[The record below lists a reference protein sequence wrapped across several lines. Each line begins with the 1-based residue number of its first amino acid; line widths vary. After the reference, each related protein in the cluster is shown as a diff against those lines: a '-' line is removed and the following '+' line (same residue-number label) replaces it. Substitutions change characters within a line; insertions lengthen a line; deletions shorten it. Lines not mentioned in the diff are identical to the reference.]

1 MINQDLRKAIVAL
14 HEEGQSK
21 RAIARLLS
29 IDRNT
34 VRDIIHQR
42 GEIRMTPRSDKKNID
57 PEILAKLYRDCS
69 GWKER
74 IWEKLSDDYGIQ
86 MGYSTLTEIFRKSE
100 LGKKPRAAHIGDTP
114 GTEMQHDT
122 SPYRVKLSNS
132 PTNVIASLLY
142 FRFSKSRY
150 LKFYRSFNRFKM
162 KSFFHEALRHYKYS
176 APECIIDNTN
186 LAVLHGTGPN
196 AVMNPEMVSF
206 SKRYGFR
213 FVAHR
218 VKHSDRKAG
227 EERSFWT
234 VETNFFPGRTFSS
247 LEDLN
252 EQALR
257 WSTETMAHRPQTKT
271 KIIPVKAFE
280 LEIPFLNQIH
290 DAIPAPYQI
299 HDRIIDQYGFVAF
312 SSNHYWLPNGAIGKA
327 QILEYANEIKILQG
341 RQLLATYPLPPDGTK
356 YKIFPEDRPHVPY
369 QPNNL
374 ENRSGFEEKT
384 LRAHSKPAS
393 DYLDFVIRNSGQL
406 KHRFIREMYRL
417 YQRVSVQLFDRVI
430 ERAALYGISDIKS
443 LENIARLLVRHDA
456 DFVIDAHFDESYEER
471 EEYREGC
478 MIDPPD
484 LNQYEALL
492 EDDEDE

>member
-14 HEEGQSK
+14 HKEGQSK
-21 RAIARLLS
+21 RAIARLLG

-34 VRDIIHQR
+34 VRDILKNR
-42 GEIRMTPRSDKKNID
+42 GEIALNPRSDMIKID
-57 PEILAKLYRDCS
+57 PEILARLYKDCN

-74 IWEKLSDDYGIQ
+74 MWEKLGDEHGIKI
-86 MGYSTLTEIFRKSE
+86 GYSTLTGKIRQSG
-100 LGKKPRAAHIGDTP
+100 LGRKPRAAHVGDTP
-114 GTEMQHDT
+114 GSEMQHDT
-122 SPYRVKLSNS
+122 SPYRIKIGG
-132 PTNVIASLLY
+132 TGTGVIASLLY
-142 FRFSKSRY
+142 FRYSKSRY

-162 KSFFHEALRHYKYS
+162 KCFFHEALKHYGFS
-176 APECIIDNTN
+176 SPECIIDNTN
-186 LAVLHGTGPN
+186 LAILHGTGPD
-196 AVMNPEMVSF
+196 AVINPEMEGF
-206 SKRYGFR
+206 SNRYGFH

-218 VKHSDRKAG
+218 IKHSDRKAG

-252 EQALR
+252 EQALH
-257 WSTETMAHRPQTKT
+257 WSTEILAHRPQTKA

-280 LEIPFLNQIH
+280 FETAFLNKIH

-312 SSNHYWLPNGAIGKA
+312 ASNHYWLPNGAIGNA
-327 QILEYANEIKILQG
+327 QILEYAKEIKIYQG
-341 RQLLATYPLPPDGTK
+341 RHLLVGYPLPPDGTK

-374 ENRSGFEEKT
+374 ENRTSFEEDA
-384 LRAHSKPAS
+384 LRSYSKLTS
-393 DYLDFVIRNSGQL
+393 DYLDFAIRESGRL

-417 YQRVSVQLFDRVI
+417 YQRVSGTLFDRII
-430 ERAALYGISDIKS
+430 ERAAHYGISDIRS

-456 DFVIDAHFDESYEER
+456 DFVPDIHFDESYEKR
-471 EEYREGC
+471 DEYREGC

-484 LNQYEALL
+484 LTQYEALL
-492 EDDEDE
+492 EDEDE